1 MSGAAATARPGL
13 TGSGLVNA
21 GGPEPGESPL
31 PIQISAMASRSVKRL
46 VRQPALVIPSVIFPL
61 FLLAVNAGGLN
72 AATHIPGFPTDSYLT
87 FAIGFTF
94 IQAAIFSTMGAGQS
108 LAQDIENG
116 FFSRLVLTPM
126 RPTALMAGQ
135 LAGLVLLGQ
144 FQALLYLSVGLAAG
158 ADFAA
163 GVAGYFVLAVLVSI
177 ISIGFGGIGLIMA
190 IRTGSGEAVQGM
202 FPLMFVL
209 LFFSSMTLPRNLIEQ
224 DWYRFL
230 ATINPVS
237 YLIEAIRSLFI
248 TGWDIEALS
257 LGFGVAIVV
266 AILSITFAARS
277 LQGRMLK

>member
-1 MSGAAATARPGL
+1 MSQVASPTRGDF
-13 TGSGLVNA
+13 GSA
-21 GGPEPGESPL
+21 L
-31 PIQISAMASRSVKRL
+31 PIQVAAMARL
-46 VRQPALVIPSVIFPL
+46 SITRLIRQPAAVFPTLVFPL

-72 AATHIPGFPTDSYLT
+72 AATEIPGFPTDSYLT

-94 IQAAIFSTMGAGQS
+94 IQSGIFSTMMAGQG

-126 RPTALMAGQ
+126 RQSALLSGQ

-144 FQALLYLSVGLAAG
+144 FQAIFYLAVGLAAG
-158 ADFAA
+158 AHFAA
-163 GVAGYFVLAVLVSI
+163 GIGGYFVLAGIISI
-177 ISIGFGGIGLIMA
+177 ISVGFGGLGLIMA

-209 LFFSSMTLPRNLIEQ
+209 LFFSSMSLPRDLIQQ

-248 TGWDIEALS
+248 TGWDGEALA
-257 LGFGVAIVV
+257 LGFGVAIVLAV
-266 AILSITFAARS
+266 ASITIAARS
-277 LQGRMLK
+277 LKGRMLK

>member
-1 MSGAAATARPGL
+1 MSGAVVTAG
-13 TGSGLVNA
+13 A
-21 GGPEPGESPL
+21 GGSPL
-31 PIQISAMASRSVKRL
+31 PIQIAAMAGRSVIRL
-46 VRQPALVIPSVIFPL
+46 IRRPAAIIPSVIFPL

-72 AATHIPGFPTDSYLT
+72 AATDLPGFPTDSYIT
-87 FAIGFTF
+87 FAIAFTF
-94 IQAAIFSTMGAGQS
+94 IQSAIFSTMNAGQN

-126 RPTALMAGQ
+126 RPSALMAGQ

-144 FQALLYLSVGLAAG
+144 FQALVYFAVGVAAG
-158 ADFAA
+158 AEFAA
-163 GVAGYFVLAVLVSI
+163 GVGGYFVLAALVSI

-248 TGWDIEALS
+248 TGWDGEALA
-257 LGFGVAIVV
+257 LGFGIATLIAV
-266 AILSITFAARS
+266 LSIAFAARS
-277 LQGRMLK
+277 LKGRMLK

>member
-1 MSGAAATARPGL
+1 M
-13 TGSGLVNA
+13 A
-21 GGPEPGESPL
+21 G
-31 PIQISAMASRSVKRL
+31 RSVTRL
-46 VRQPALVIPSVIFPL
+46 IRQPAAIIPSVIFPL

-72 AATHIPGFPTDSYLT
+72 AATDIPGFPTDSYIT
-87 FAIGFTF
+87 FAIAFTF
-94 IQAAIFSTMGAGQS
+94 IQSAIFSTMNAGQG

-126 RPTALMAGQ
+126 RPSALMAGQ

-144 FQALLYLSVGLAAG
+144 FQALLYFSVGIAAG

-163 GVAGYFVLAVLVSI
+163 GFAGYLVLAALVSI
-177 ISIGFGGIGLIMA
+177 ISVGFGGIGLIMA
-190 IRTGSGEAVQGM
+190 VRTGSGEAVQGM
-202 FPLMFVL
+202 FPIMFVL

-248 TGWDIEALS
+248 TGWDPEALA
-257 LGFGVAIVV
+257 LGFGIAIVIAV
-266 AILSITFAARS
+266 LSIAFAARS
-277 LQGRMLK
+277 LKGRMLK

>member
-1 MSGAAATARPGL
+1 M
-13 TGSGLVNA
+13 
-21 GGPEPGESPL
+21 GG
-31 PIQISAMASRSVKRL
+31 RSVIRL

-72 AATHIPGFPTDSYLT
+72 SATDIPGFPTDSYIT
-87 FAIGFTF
+87 FAIAFTF
-94 IQAAIFSTMGAGQS
+94 IQAAIFSTMNAGQG
-108 LAQDIENG
+108 LAQDIESG

-126 RPTALMAGQ
+126 RPSALMAGQ
-135 LAGLVLLGQ
+135 LAGLVVLGQ
-144 FQALLYLSVGLAAG
+144 LQAFLYLAVGLAAG
-158 ADFAA
+158 ANFEA
-163 GVAGYFVLAVLVSI
+163 GIAGYFVLAALVSI

-230 ATINPVS
+230 ATINPIS

-248 TGWDIEALS
+248 TGWDAEALA
-257 LGFGVAIVV
+257 LGFVIAIVIAV
-266 AILSITFAARS
+266 ASIAFAARS
-277 LQGRMLK
+277 LKGRMLK

>member
-1 MSGAAATARPGL
+1 VSGAVATASGSLAGPDSPG
-13 TGSGLVNA
+13 
-21 GGPEPGESPL
+21 PGHSTL
-31 PIQISAMASRSVKRL
+31 PIQVSAMASRSFKRL
-46 VRQPALVIPSVIFPL
+46 IRQPALVIPSVIFPL

-158 ADFAA
+158 AHFEA
-163 GVAGYFVLAVLVSI
+163 GLAGYFVLAALVSI

-248 TGWDIEALS
+248 YGWDTEALA
-257 LGFGVAIVV
+257 LGFGVATVV
-266 AILSITFAARS
+266 AVVSIIFAAHS

>member
-1 MSGAAATARPGL
+1 MSGAVATAGVGVADPG
-13 TGSGLVNA
+13 A
-21 GGPEPGESPL
+21 PDPGPSPL
-31 PIQISAMASRSVKRL
+31 PIQISAMASRSIKRL
-46 VRQPALVIPSVIFPL
+46 IRQPALVIPSVIFPL